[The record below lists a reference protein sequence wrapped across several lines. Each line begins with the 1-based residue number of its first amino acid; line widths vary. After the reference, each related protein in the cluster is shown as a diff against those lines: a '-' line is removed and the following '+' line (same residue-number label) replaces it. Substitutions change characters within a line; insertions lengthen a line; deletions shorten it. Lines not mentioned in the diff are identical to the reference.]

1 MQTGEITYQLDELH
15 LYIEGRESTLYVY
28 GKADV
33 SFEYGNE
40 QSLMVERITLT
51 MEKGELELGKR
62 DPLFSLIERTLIE
75 HTADDVWEAINE
87 EYEEDAYWSRVDEGR
102 QQAKDRM
109 VGGL

>member
-28 GKADV
+28 GKADI

-87 EYEEDAYWSRVDEGR
+87 EYEEDAYRSRVDEGR

>member
-1 MQTGEITYQLDELH
+1 MQTGEITYELDELH

-28 GKADV
+28 GKADI

-62 DPLFSLIERTLIE
+62 DPLFPLIERTLTD
-75 HTADDVWEAINE
+75 HYANSVWNAINR
-87 EYEEDAYWSRVDEGR
+87 EYEDA
-102 QQAKDRM
+102 A
-109 VGGL
+109 

>member
-75 HTADDVWEAINE
+75 HRSDNLWEAIRK
-87 EYEEDAYWSRVDEGR
+87 EYPAVPPSFDPIREYSPIV
-102 QQAKDRM
+102 
-109 VGGL
+109 

>member
-28 GKADV
+28 GKADI